1 MKSSHTPSRM
11 QIAFDDDNLVANAG
25 LLLPAVLAQ
34 NLGLPELFDTCVDL
48 GSAPGRAN
56 VGVKAMSLI
65 YSFLA
70 GGDCIDDTDQLRAG
84 STQAVLGHEVRAA
97 STLGTFLRSFTWGH
111 AKQIEMVLVEVLR
124 RAWASGA
131 GAGDDPLTID
141 IDSTIC
147 ETYGLAK
154 EGGSEFT
161 YTHVRGY
168 HPLIAVVS
176 GTGDILNAR
185 LRRGPAHAGRGAS
198 SFVVETVNRARS
210 AGALG
215 PIALRADSGFY
226 SHQVVSACRKKDVS
240 FSITARLSPAI
251 HKIIE
256 DIQDD
261 RWRPIPYFMEG
272 ASVAETSYT
281 PFGKKG
287 FEVRLIVRRVPPN
300 PGSQLSLLANYG
312 YHAFITDREGD
323 TLELEADH
331 RRHAE
336 IENTIKDLKYGLGLN
351 HMPSGK
357 FAANAAWLTLN
368 VIAHNLSRWISRLGF
383 NEKLITTKTLRKRA
397 LGLPGR
403 LARSGRRLLLHL
415 PKHRPLASEFK
426 EALIRLQTIPPPLVA

>member
-1 MKSSHTPSRM
+1 MQSSHTLNRM
-11 QIAFDDDNLVANAG
+11 QIAFDDGNLVANAG
-25 LLLPAVLAQ
+25 LILPAVLAEK
-34 NLGLPELFDTCVDL
+34 LGLPELFDTCVDL

-56 VGVKAMSLI
+56 AGVKAMSLV

-84 STQAVLGHEVRAA
+84 STQAVLGQVVRAP

-111 AKQIEMVLVEVLR
+111 TKQLDMVGAELLK
-124 RAWASGA
+124 RAWESGA

-154 EGGSEFT
+154 EGGSEFN

-176 GTGDILNAR
+176 NTGDILNTR
-185 LRRGPAHAGRGAS
+185 LRKGPAHAGRGAS

-210 AGALG
+210 AGAKG

-226 SHQVVSACRKKDVS
+226 SHQVAGACRKKGVN
-240 FSITARLSPAI
+240 FSITARLSRSL
-251 HKIIE
+251 HKIIK
-256 DIQDD
+256 DISDD
-261 RWRPIPYFMEG
+261 EWRPIPYFMEG
-272 ASVAETSYT
+272 AAVAEVTYT

-300 PGSQLSLLANYG
+300 PGSQLSLLADYG

-368 VIAHNLSRWISRLGF
+368 VIAHNLGSWVSRFGF
-383 NEKLITTKTLRKRA
+383 NERPITTKTLRKRA

-403 LARSGRRLLLHL
+403 IARSGRRLLLHL
-415 PKHRPLASEFK
+415 PKNWPWASEFK
-426 EALIRLQTIPPPLVA
+426 EALINLRTIPPPLVA

>member
-11 QIAFDDDNLVANAG
+11 KIAFDDNNLVANTG
-25 LLLPAVLAQ
+25 LILPAVLAER
-34 NLGLPELFDTCVDL
+34 LGLLELFDSCVDL

-56 VGVKAMSLI
+56 VGLKAMSLI

-70 GGDCIDDTDQLRAG
+70 GGDCIDDADQLRAG
-84 STQAVLGHEVRAA
+84 STQVVLGHEVRAP
-97 STLGTFLRSFTWGH
+97 STLGTFLRSCTWGH
-111 AKQIEMVLVEVLR
+111 TKQIDMVGAEALK

-131 GAGDDPLTID
+131 GGGDAPLTID

-154 EGGSEFT
+154 EGGSEFN

-185 LRRGPAHAGRGAS
+185 LRKGPAHAGRGAS
-198 SFVVETVNRARS
+198 SFVVETINRARS
-210 AGALG
+210 AGANG
-215 PIALRADSGFY
+215 SIALRADSGFY
-226 SHQVVSACRKKDVS
+226 NRHVVGTCRKKDVR
-240 FSITARLSPAI
+240 FSITAKLCPAI

-256 DIQDD
+256 DIPADQ
-261 RWRPIPYFMEG
+261 WRPIPYFMEE
-272 ASVAETSYT
+272 AAVAETSYT

-287 FEVRLIVRRVPPN
+287 FPVRLIVRRVPPN
-300 PGSQLSLLANYG
+300 PGSQLALFSTYG
-312 YHAFITDREGD
+312 YHAFITDGRGD
-323 TLELEADH
+323 ALELEADH

-368 VIAHNLSRWISRLGF
+368 VIAHNLSRWVSRLGF
-383 NEKLITTKTLRKRA
+383 NEGLITTKTLRKRA

-403 LARSGRRLLLHL
+403 IARSGRRLLLHL
-415 PKHRPLASEFK
+415 PNRWPWAKEFE
-426 EALIRLQTIPPPLVA
+426 EALIRLRALPPPLVA